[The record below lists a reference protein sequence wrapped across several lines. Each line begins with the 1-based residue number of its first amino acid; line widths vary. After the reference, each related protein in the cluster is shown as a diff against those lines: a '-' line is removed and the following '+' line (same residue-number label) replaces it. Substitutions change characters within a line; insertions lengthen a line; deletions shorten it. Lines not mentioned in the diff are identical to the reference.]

1 MTSRLRSTL
10 AFAAIAVL
18 ASASTVAVL
27 HPTAAPT
34 SIAQTAPDL
43 PAPDSQ
49 SDSSLD
55 VAELAGLTPTEKE
68 YLYVPIKPCRIVDT
82 RAAGGKLTANAQRSF
97 VVKGTTG
104 FVGQG
109 GKSGGCGIP
118 AGAAS
123 ATFSFTTTESTGKGR
138 LNAWPNGASEPLS
151 TVLSY
156 TSANKVTSNPTVALQ
171 QAGSPHIR
179 VHNYDY
185 STHLV
190 VDVTGYYI
198 GQMYAY
204 VTYDAALDGS
214 SRVVGNVTKGGTG
227 VYYVNFDTALTGC
240 AAVANAPY
248 AGYIANALIS
258 GGSTVTVY
266 VYNHAGA
273 PADYWFNLAVHC

>member
-27 HPTAAPT
+27 NPTAAPT
-34 SIAQTAPDL
+34 SIAQTAPDR

-55 VAELAGLTPTEKE
+55 GADLAGLTPTEKE

-82 RAAGGKLTANAQRSF
+82 RKAGGKLAVNEQRAF
-97 VVKGTTG
+97 VVKGTTA
-104 FVGQG
+104 FVPQG
-109 GKSGGCGIP
+109 GTSGGCGIP
-118 AGAAS
+118 AGATS
-123 ATFSFTTTESTGKGR
+123 ATFSFTTTEATGKGR
-138 LNAWPNGASEPLS
+138 LNAWPNGVSEPGS

-156 TSANKVTSNPTVALQ
+156 TNANKVTSNPTVALQ
-171 QAGSPHIR
+171 QTGSPHLR
-179 VHNYDY
+179 VRNYDY

-204 VTYDAALDGS
+204 VNSGGTLGGS
-214 SRVVGNVTKGGTG
+214 SRVVSAAKIGTGMYNVT
-227 VYYVNFDTALTGC
+227 FDTPLTGC
-240 AAVANAPY
+240 VAVANADWG
-248 AGYIANALIS
+248 GYIANALYTTS
-258 GGSTVTVY
+258 SPTVTVV
-266 VYNHAGA
+266 VYNHAGVA
-273 PADYWFNLAVHC
+273 ADYYFNLAVHC